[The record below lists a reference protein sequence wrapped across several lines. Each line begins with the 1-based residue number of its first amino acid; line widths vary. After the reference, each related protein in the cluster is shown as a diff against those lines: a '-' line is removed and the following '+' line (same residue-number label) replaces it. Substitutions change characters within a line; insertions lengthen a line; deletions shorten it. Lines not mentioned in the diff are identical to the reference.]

1 MPRYT
6 ALIYASPA
14 ESTNSP
20 EQWAQMM
27 VEYNDFG
34 DTAGA
39 AGVLGG
45 GEALQDTSTD
55 SPVTLAWPKTQFKK
69 R

>member
-1 MPRYT
+1 
-6 ALIYASPA
+6 
-14 ESTNSP
+14 
-20 EQWAQMM
+20 MM